1 MGETMKRNESVLL
14 IAGLVLASANGCM
27 EVSEKVE
34 SGTRYVITGH
44 PGGAYQPRNVN
55 KYDLENSAKF
65 VLLDKGV
72 ERSVTCP
79 NIEER
84 STEDG
89 RFEVIANVRNRLN
102 RRIEVQV
109 NCVFK
114 DDKGF
119 PTNDEAPFKT
129 PFLDENS
136 QEDVHFISINNQAR
150 TYTIRVRQA
159 R

>member
-1 MGETMKRNESVLL
+1 MKRNQSVLL
-14 IAGLVLASANGCM
+14 VAGLLLATATGCM

-44 PGGAYQPRNVN
+44 PGGAYEPRNVN

-79 NIEER
+79 NIMER
-84 STEDG
+84 VTDDG
-89 RFEVIANVRNRLN
+89 RLEVTANVRNRLN
-102 RRIEVQV
+102 RRIEVQI

-119 PTNDEAPFKT
+119 PTSDEAPFRT
-129 PFLDENS
+129 LILDENA
-136 QEDVHFISINNQAR
+136 QEGVRFVSLNNQAR